1 MTKVSI
7 TEAAKLTGISKSTL
21 YYRYIKTGLL
31 NAEFIDGVRRIELA
45 DLVKLITLHGQEDA
59 PVELHQ
65 PQINHERLVTLL
77 RQQLSEANQREKLLI
92 AQIERLISIQQ
103 TLVNQYATNSTD
115 NLIAQD
121 LQNANG

>member
-21 YYRYIKTGLL
+21 YYRYIKIGLL

-65 PQINHERLVTLL
+65 PQINHERLVTIL

-115 NLIAQD
+115 NLLA
-121 LQNANG
+121 

>member
-31 NAEFIDGVRRIELA
+31 RAEFIDGVRRIELA

-65 PQINHERLVTLL
+65 PQINHERLVTIL

-115 NLIAQD
+115 NLLA
-121 LQNANG
+121 